1 MGHVQVMNCRGRP
14 ATIGSQPM
22 ASVDE
27 SGGARDSDCAAVRGA
42 AVEVEGVVIET
53 TGCGRRGGRAICQG
67 YRGGRAVEVAVMGL
81 APARKAI
88 NDGVGLRRPALP
100 RRQPHEAVVHIG
112 RAHGERAGRHHH
124 HVRAFVAFSKHVFW
138 FERAFF
144 IHR

>member
-27 SGGARDSDCAAVRGA
+27 SGGARDGDCAAVRGA
-42 AVEVEGVVIET
+42 AVEVDSVVIET
-53 TGCGRRGGRAICQG
+53 TGCGC
-67 YRGGRAVEVAVMGL
+67 RGGRAVEVAVMGL